1 MKHFLVMPDSKRFFF
16 RLKIIEVDRRAVKIQ
31 LTQKMSQN
39 YND

>member
-1 MKHFLVMPDSKRFFF
+1 MKRFRVMPDSKRFFF

-31 LTQKMSQN
+31 LTRKMSQN